1 MRFQAP
7 ESLAEQIA
15 QHLGRLIMVGKLKPL
30 ERIQEL
36 KVASDLDVSRGS
48 VREAL
53 LILERRHLIEIYPRK
68 GAVVSDLSS
77 HQVSCLYEM
86 YATLLVMLAAK
97 VSLNWEDADLR
108 PINEQIQNINKVILA
123 KDTSIEAV
131 VDHSFEL
138 MDLCLGFCDNP
149 YLQEALENLR
159 PSISR
164 TYYLAMRS
172 RRDELLQSLNFYNG
186 LLQAIQARDL
196 AGLKLVIES
205 FADHQKS
212 LVLSVL
218 NDRSAA

>member
-15 QHLGRLIMVGKLKPL
+15 HHLGRLIMMGKLKPL

-68 GAVVSDLSS
+68 GAVVADLTP
-77 HQVSCLYEM
+77 HQVSSLYDM
-86 YATLLVMLAAK
+86 YSTLLVMWAAK
-97 VSLNWEDADLR
+97 VSTSWEDTDLR
-108 PINEQIQNINKVILA
+108 PISEQIQNINRIILA
-123 KDTSIEAV
+123 KDSSIEAI
-131 VDHSFEL
+131 VDSSFEL

-149 YLQEALENLR
+149 YLQETLENLR
-159 PSISR
+159 PSIGR

-172 RRDELLQSLNFYNG
+172 RKEELLQSLNFYNG
-186 LLQAIQARDL
+186 LLQAVQSRDL
-196 AGLKLVIES
+196 SGVKLVIEA

-218 NDRSAA
+218 SDRSAA